1 MSAVTRPAVGAL
13 PSSPVLIDDAAV
25 ASHLLSRKF
34 FLAALELHQELLEG
48 NDGVHN
54 VSVLNK
60 FFNDPS
66 NYASLVKRV
75 EDEEVK
81 NKLNG
86 ECIFILT
93 VCGTVLVWCFVV

>member
-1 MSAVTRPAVGAL
+1 MSSGPVTKPAAAPL
-13 PSSPVLIDDAAV
+13 ASPVVLDDAAV

-60 FFNDPS
+60 FFNDSS

-86 ECIFILT
+86 EFYLYSAE
-93 VCGTVLVWCFVV
+93 GK